1 MNNFFQAV
9 IAGGILFI
17 SVLYFVGAPVKDS
30 LIASLIY
37 LAIIG
42 GVCRYIYKNGL
53 PSTRFEFKLR
63 FYKALKSKVIR
74 QEAKNSRSLS
84 DFSTWLAKNHPLE
97 SLLANKPIEK
107 THFTRFTNFEAA
119 IFILLVN
126 NDYEC
131 INCSQLSSE
140 DFKEIFT
147 KALKEPFYKRLMLKE
162 SLSQIIKPA
171 DLEKLLIKFEEQLTV
186 NCDLSN
192 ENIDNDPFKG
202 KVRELCAVGGEMKIS
217 IFSTTSQLSHDILKD
232 LKAYQTS
239 TTKVDIDFYICSPN
253 IKTDSAILELMKE
266 YEVPVGALPSQFVK
280 VSHKKA
286 HVEMDIIRR
295 VFRVLRSFKD
305 IKDNQESYCKTSV
318 YLYKKSYPGCK
329 IRLIENKFVELQP
342 GPLKF
347 ANNLYRF
354 RIASTDSEVIHTLSN
369 AVKNFKD
376 GNEVQCI
383 ELLKQPIEQAEK
395 QALLELAE
403 WLLSRGVK
411 IDEISNYATDIHAS
425 SGDQETRARLKFLQN
440 RIGTAYK
447 AISNLSNFTN
457 EELCA
462 EENFKQSTGS
472 GIREV
477 EINNKIKHIT
487 VAAIFTNDNK
497 ILLIEKAKEFYE
509 GKYSLVAG
517 HVEYQDSTLVDAV
530 EREVNEEIGL
540 NINSLSY
547 IFHIDDL
554 TDKCGHGGELHDWH
568 VFNSY
573 EIIDESSLKLGA
585 EVKSIKWVSLNELQ
599 KMKEELT
606 DGACKIFNAM
616 GWLK

>member
-17 SVLYFVGAPVKDS
+17 PVLYSVGDSVKDS

-37 LAIIG
+37 LAIVV
-42 GVCRYIYKNGL
+42 GVCGYIYKNGL

-84 DFSTWLAKNHPLE
+84 DFSKWLAKNHPLE

-107 THFTRFTNFEAA
+107 THFTHFTNFEAA

-147 KALKEPFYKRLMLKE
+147 KALKESFYKRLMLKE
-162 SLSQIIKPA
+162 SLSQIIKPV
-171 DLEKLLIKFEEQLTV
+171 DLDKLLTKFEEQLTV
-186 NCDLSN
+186 DSDLSN
-192 ENIDNDPFKG
+192 ENTGNNFFTD
-202 KVRELCAVGGEMKIS
+202 KVRELCGEGGEMKIS

-253 IKTDSAILELMKE
+253 VKADSAILELTKE
-266 YEVPVGALPSQFVK
+266 YEVPVGALPDQFVK
-280 VSHKKA
+280 ASNKKA

-354 RIASTDSEVIHTLSN
+354 RIASTDSELINILSD

-376 GNEVQCI
+376 SNEVQCI
-383 ELLKQPIEQAEK
+383 ELLNQPIEQAEK

-403 WLLSRGVK
+403 WLISRGIK
-411 IDEISNYATDIHAS
+411 TDDLSKYATDIHAF

-447 AISNLSNFTN
+447 AITNLSNFTN

-477 EINNKIKHIT
+477 EINNKIKHTT

-497 ILLIEKAKEFYE
+497 ILLIEKAKEFYQ

-517 HVEYQDSTLVDAV
+517 HVEHQDNTLAEAV
-530 EREVNEEIGL
+530 TREVKEEIGL
-540 NINSLSY
+540 NTSNLKY
-547 IFHIDDL
+547 IFHIGDL
-554 TDKCGHGGELHDWH
+554 TDRCGHGGELHDWH

-573 EIIDESSLKLGA
+573 EIIEEKSLKLGA
-585 EVKSIKWVSLNELQ
+585 EVKNIKWVPLDELQ
-599 KMKEELT
+599 DIKDKLT

>member
-1 MNNFFQAV
+1 M

-17 SVLYFVGAPVKDS
+17 PVLYSVGDSVKDS

-37 LAIIG
+37 LAIVV
-42 GVCRYIYKNGL
+42 GVCGYIYKNGL

-147 KALKEPFYKRLMLKE
+147 KALKESFYKRLMLKE
-162 SLSQIIKPA
+162 SLSQIIKPV
-171 DLEKLLIKFEEQLTV
+171 DLDKLLAKFEEQLTV
-186 NCDLSN
+186 DSDLSN
-192 ENIDNDPFKG
+192 ENTGNNFFTD
-202 KVRELCAVGGEMKIS
+202 KVRELCGEGGEMKIS

-253 IKTDSAILELMKE
+253 VKADSAILELTKE
-266 YEVPVGALPSQFVK
+266 YEVPVGALPDQFVK
-280 VSHKKA
+280 ASNKKA

-354 RIASTDSEVIHTLSN
+354 RIASTDSEVINILSD

-383 ELLKQPIEQAEK
+383 ELLNQPIEQAEK

-403 WLLSRGVK
+403 WLISRGIK
-411 IDEISNYATDIHAS
+411 TDDLSKYATDIHAF
-425 SGDQETRARLKFLQN
+425 SGDQETRVRLKFLQN

-447 AISNLSNFTN
+447 AITNLSNFTN

-477 EINNKIKHIT
+477 EINNKIKHTT

-497 ILLIEKAKEFYE
+497 ILLIEKAKEFYQ

-517 HVEYQDSTLVDAV
+517 HVEHQDNTLAEAV
-530 EREVNEEIGL
+530 TREVKEEIGL
-540 NINSLSY
+540 NTSNLKY
-547 IFHIDDL
+547 IFHIGDL
-554 TDKCGHGGELHDWH
+554 TDRCGHGGELHDWH

-573 EIIDESSLKLGA
+573 EIIEEKSLKLGA
-585 EVKSIKWVSLNELQ
+585 EVKNIKWVPLDELQ
-599 KMKEELT
+599 DIKDKLT

>member
-1 MNNFFQAV
+1 MGKNDLDLTFL
-9 IAGGILFI
+9 GLKRLFYVFKKRKI
-17 SVLYFVGAPVKDS
+17 IKESINYDS
-30 LIASLIY
+30 LADYAFWL
-37 LAIIG
+37 
-42 GVCRYIYKNGL
+42 KE
-53 PSTRFEFKLR
+53 EFVFPLSSFNKKIDKIVIQKL
-63 FYKALKSKVIR
+63 S
-74 QEAKNSRSLS
+74 S
-84 DFSTWLAKNHPLE
+84 
-97 SLLANKPIEK
+97 
-107 THFTRFTNFEAA
+107 FEAA
-119 IFILLVN
+119 IFILLI
-126 NDYEC
+126 NDNHNC
-131 INCSQLSSE
+131 IDCSYLTSE
-140 DFKEIFT
+140 DFKELFT
-147 KALKEPFYKRLMLKE
+147 KALKEPFYKRLILKE
-162 SLSQIIKPA
+162 SLSKIIKPA

-186 NCDLSN
+186 DCDLSN
-192 ENIDNDPFKG
+192 ENIDNDLFKG
-202 KVRELCAVGGEMKIS
+202 KVKELCAVGGEMKIS

-239 TTKVDIDFYICSPN
+239 STKVDIDFYLCSPN
-253 IKTDSAILELMKE
+253 VKTDSAILELMKE
-266 YEVPVGALPSQFVK
+266 YEVPVGALPFQFVK
-280 VSHKKA
+280 LSNKKA
-286 HVEMDIIRR
+286 HVEMDITRR
-295 VFRVLRSFKD
+295 VFRVLRSFQD

-354 RIASTDSEVIHTLSN
+354 RIASTDSEIIHTLSN

-376 GNEVQCI
+376 GNEVQCL
-383 ELLKQPIEQAEK
+383 ELLNQPIEQAEK

-403 WLLSRGVK
+403 WLVSRGIK
-411 IDEISNYATDIHAS
+411 TDELFNYATDIHAS
-425 SGDQETRARLKFLQN
+425 SGDQETRTRLKFLQN

-447 AISNLSNFTN
+447 AISNLSDSIN
-457 EELCA
+457 EELYA
-462 EENFKQSTGS
+462 KENFEKMTGA

-477 EINNKIKHIT
+477 KINNKIKHIT
-487 VAAIFTNDNK
+487 VAAIFTNNNK
-497 ILLIEKAKEFYE
+497 ILLIEKAKEFYQ

-517 HVEYQDSTLVDAV
+517 HVEYQDSTPADAV

-540 NINSLSY
+540 SVSSLSY

-573 EIIDESSLKLGA
+573 EIIDENRLKLGA

>member
-1 MNNFFQAV
+1 MADYTSWLREEFVFPLSSFHKEIDKTV
-9 IAGGILFI
+9 IQ
-17 SVLYFVGAPVKDS
+17 
-30 LIASLIY
+30 
-37 LAIIG
+37 
-42 GVCRYIYKNGL
+42 
-53 PSTRFEFKLR
+53 KL
-63 FYKALKSKVIR
+63 S
-74 QEAKNSRSLS
+74 S
-84 DFSTWLAKNHPLE
+84 
-97 SLLANKPIEK
+97 
-107 THFTRFTNFEAA
+107 FEAA
-119 IFILLVN
+119 IFILLI
-126 NDYEC
+126 NDNHNC
-131 INCSQLSSE
+131 IDCSYLTSE
-140 DFKEIFT
+140 DFKELFT
-147 KALKEPFYKRLMLKE
+147 KALKESFYKKLILKE

-171 DLEKLLIKFEEQLTV
+171 DLEKLLIKLEEQLIV
-186 NCDLSN
+186 DCDLSN
-192 ENIDNDPFKG
+192 ENTGNDLFTN
-202 KVRELCAVGGEMKIS
+202 KVRELCVVGGEIKIS

-253 IKTDSAILELMKE
+253 VKADSAILELTKE
-266 YEVPVGALPSQFVK
+266 YEVPAGALPDQFVK
-280 VSHKKA
+280 ASNKKA

-354 RIASTDSEVIHTLSN
+354 RIASTDSEVINTLSD

-383 ELLKQPIEQAEK
+383 ELLNQPIEQAEK

-403 WLLSRGVK
+403 WLISRGIK
-411 IDEISNYATDIHAS
+411 TDDLSKYATDIHAF

-447 AISNLSNFTN
+447 AITNLSNFTN

-477 EINNKIKHIT
+477 EINNNIKHIT

-517 HVEYQDSTLVDAV
+517 HVEYQDNTLADAV

-540 NINSLSY
+540 SINSLSY
-547 IFHIDDL
+547 ICHIDDL
-554 TDKCGHGGELHDWH
+554 TDKCGHGGEIHDWH

-573 EIIDESSLKLGA
+573 EIIDENSLKLGA

-599 KMKEELT
+599 TMKEELT

>member
-1 MNNFFQAV
+1 MMQHIIAV
-9 IAGGILFI
+9 ISAVLIWLVFYIFNKDIAIGALGSIAGFIIVELYLFMRKNDI
-17 SVLYFVGAPVKDS
+17 DLTFLGLRRLLYVFKKRKIIKKSINYDS
-30 LIASLIY
+30 LADYTFWL
-37 LAIIG
+37 
-42 GVCRYIYKNGL
+42 KE
-53 PSTRFEFKLR
+53 EFVFPLSSFNKKIDKTVIQKL
-63 FYKALKSKVIR
+63 S
-74 QEAKNSRSLS
+74 S
-84 DFSTWLAKNHPLE
+84 
-97 SLLANKPIEK
+97 
-107 THFTRFTNFEAA
+107 FEAA

-126 NDYEC
+126 DNHNC
-131 INCSQLSSE
+131 IDCSYLTSE
-140 DFKEIFT
+140 DFKELFT
-147 KALKEPFYKRLMLKE
+147 KALKEPFYKRLILKE

-171 DLEKLLIKFEEQLTV
+171 DLEKLLIKFEEQLAV
-186 NCDLSN
+186 DCDLSN
-192 ENIDNDPFKG
+192 ENIDNDLFKE
-202 KVRELCAVGGEMKIS
+202 KVKELCAMGGEMTIS

-239 TTKVDIDFYICSPN
+239 STKVDIDFYLCSPN
-253 IKTDSAILELMKE
+253 VKTDSAILELMKE
-266 YEVPVGALPSQFVK
+266 YEVPVGALPFQFVK
-280 VSHKKA
+280 VRNKKA
-286 HVEMDIIRR
+286 HVEMDITRR
-295 VFRVLRSFKD
+295 VFRVLRSFQD

-354 RIASTDSEVIHTLSN
+354 RIASTDSEIIHTLSN
-369 AVKNFKD
+369 AVKNFKG

-383 ELLKQPIEQAEK
+383 ELLNQPIEQAEK

-403 WLLSRGVK
+403 WLISRGIK
-411 IDEISNYATDIHAS
+411 TDDLFNYATDVHAS
-425 SGDQETRARLKFLQN
+425 SGDQETRTRLKFLQN

-447 AISNLSNFTN
+447 AISNLSDSIN
-457 EELCA
+457 EELYA
-462 EENFKQSTGS
+462 EENFEQLTGT

-477 EINNKIKHIT
+477 KINNKIKHIT
-487 VAAIFTNDNK
+487 VAAIFTNNNK
-497 ILLIEKAKEFYE
+497 ILLIEKAKEFYQ

-517 HVEYQDSTLVDAV
+517 HVEYQDNTLADAV

-540 NINSLSY
+540 GISSLSY

-554 TDKCGHGGELHDWH
+554 TDKCGHGGDLHDWH

-573 EIIDESSLKLGA
+573 EIIDENSLKLGA

>member
-1 MNNFFQAV
+1 MIRHIIAV
-9 IAGGILFI
+9 ISALLILLILYILNKNIAIGALGG
-17 SVLYFVGAPVKDS
+17 
-30 LIASLIY
+30 IASLIIVEVY
-37 LAIIG
+37 FFMGKNDLDLTFLGLKRLFYVFKKRKIIKESINYDSLAD
-42 GVCRYIYKNGL
+42 YAFWLKE
-53 PSTRFEFKLR
+53 EFVFPLSSFNKKIDKTVIQKL
-63 FYKALKSKVIR
+63 S
-74 QEAKNSRSLS
+74 S
-84 DFSTWLAKNHPLE
+84 
-97 SLLANKPIEK
+97 
-107 THFTRFTNFEAA
+107 FEAA

-126 NDYEC
+126 DNQNFID
-131 INCSQLSSE
+131 CSYLTSE
-140 DFKEIFT
+140 DFKELFT
-147 KALKEPFYKRLMLKE
+147 KALQESFYKRLILKE
-162 SLSQIIKPA
+162 SLSRIIKPA
-171 DLEKLLIKFEEQLTV
+171 DLDRLLSKFEEQLIV
-186 NCDLSN
+186 DSGLSN
-192 ENIDNDPFKG
+192 ENTDNNLFTN
-202 KVRELCAVGGEMKIS
+202 KVRELCGEGGEIKIS

-253 IKTDSAILELMKE
+253 VKTDSAILELMKE
-266 YEVPVGALPSQFVK
+266 YEVPVGALPDQFVRA
-280 VSHKKA
+280 SNKKA
-286 HVEMDIIRR
+286 HIEMDIIRR

-354 RIASTDSEVIHTLSN
+354 RITSTDSEVINTLSD
-369 AVKNFKD
+369 AVKSFKD

-383 ELLKQPIEQAEK
+383 ELLNQPIEQAEK

-403 WLLSRGVK
+403 WLLSRGIK
-411 IDEISNYATDIHAS
+411 PDDLPRYATDIHAS
-425 SGDQETRARLKFLQN
+425 SSDQEARTRLDFLQK
-440 RIGTAYK
+440 RIGSAYR
-447 AISNLSNFTN
+447 AISNLSNSTN
-457 EELCA
+457 EELYA
-462 EENFKQSTGS
+462 EENFVQLTGT
-472 GIREV
+472 GIRKV

-487 VAAIFTNDNK
+487 VAAIFTDNNK
-497 ILLIEKAKEFYE
+497 ILLIEKAKEFYQ

-517 HVEYQDSTLVDAV
+517 HVEYQDNTPADAV
-530 EREVNEEIGL
+530 KREVNEEIGL
-540 NINSLSY
+540 SINSLSY

-573 EIIDESSLKLGA
+573 EIIDENSLKLGN

>member
-1 MNNFFQAV
+1 MIRHIIAV
-9 IAGGILFI
+9 ISAFLIWLMFYIFNKDIAIGASGSIVGFI
-17 SVLYFVGAPVKDS
+17 IVELYFFMRKNDLDLTFLGLKRLLYVFKKRKIIKKSITSDS
-30 LIASLIY
+30 LADYTFWL
-37 LAIIG
+37 
-42 GVCRYIYKNGL
+42 KE
-53 PSTRFEFKLR
+53 EFVFPLSSFHKEIDKTVIQKL
-63 FYKALKSKVIR
+63 S
-74 QEAKNSRSLS
+74 S
-84 DFSTWLAKNHPLE
+84 
-97 SLLANKPIEK
+97 
-107 THFTRFTNFEAA
+107 FEAA
-119 IFILLVN
+119 IFILLI
-126 NDYEC
+126 NDNHNC
-131 INCSQLSSE
+131 IDCSYLTSE
-140 DFKEIFT
+140 DFKELFT
-147 KALKEPFYKRLMLKE
+147 KALKESFYKRLILKE

-171 DLEKLLIKFEEQLTV
+171 DLEKLLIKFEEQLIV
-186 NCDLSN
+186 DCDLSN
-192 ENIDNDPFKG
+192 ENTGNDLFTN
-202 KVRELCAVGGEMKIS
+202 KVRELCVVGGEIKIS

-253 IKTDSAILELMKE
+253 VKADSAILELTKE
-266 YEVPVGALPSQFVK
+266 YEVPAGALPDQFVK
-280 VSHKKA
+280 ASNKKA

-354 RIASTDSEVIHTLSN
+354 RIASTDSEVINTLSD

-383 ELLKQPIEQAEK
+383 ELLNQPIEQAEK

-403 WLLSRGVK
+403 WLISRGIK
-411 IDEISNYATDIHAS
+411 TDDLSKYATDIHAF

-447 AISNLSNFTN
+447 AITNLSNFTN

-477 EINNKIKHIT
+477 EINNNIKHIT

-517 HVEYQDSTLVDAV
+517 HVEYQDNTLADAV

-540 NINSLSY
+540 NINSLTY
-547 IFHIDDL
+547 ICHIDDL
-554 TDKCGHGGELHDWH
+554 TDKCGHGGEIHDWH

-573 EIIDESSLKLGA
+573 EIIDENSLKLGA

-599 KMKEELT
+599 TMKEELT

>member
-1 MNNFFQAV
+1 MQHIIAV
-9 IAGGILFI
+9 ISAVLIWLVFYIFNKDIAIGALGSIAGFIIVELYLFMRKNDI
-17 SVLYFVGAPVKDS
+17 DLTFLGLRRLLYVFKKRKIIKKSINYDS
-30 LIASLIY
+30 LADYTFWL
-37 LAIIG
+37 
-42 GVCRYIYKNGL
+42 KE
-53 PSTRFEFKLR
+53 EFVFPLSSFNKKIDKTVIQKL
-63 FYKALKSKVIR
+63 S
-74 QEAKNSRSLS
+74 S
-84 DFSTWLAKNHPLE
+84 
-97 SLLANKPIEK
+97 
-107 THFTRFTNFEAA
+107 FEAA

-126 NDYEC
+126 DNHNC
-131 INCSQLSSE
+131 IDCSYLTSE
-140 DFKEIFT
+140 DFKELFT
-147 KALKEPFYKRLMLKE
+147 KALKEPFYKRLILKE

-171 DLEKLLIKFEEQLTV
+171 DLEKLLIKFEEQLAV
-186 NCDLSN
+186 DCDLSN
-192 ENIDNDPFKG
+192 ENIDNDLFKE
-202 KVRELCAVGGEMKIS
+202 KVKELCAMGGEMTIS

-239 TTKVDIDFYICSPN
+239 STKVDIDFYLCSPN
-253 IKTDSAILELMKE
+253 VKTDSAILELMKE
-266 YEVPVGALPSQFVK
+266 YEVPVGALPFQFVK
-280 VSHKKA
+280 VRNKKA
-286 HVEMDIIRR
+286 HVEMDITRR
-295 VFRVLRSFKD
+295 VFRVLRSFQD

-354 RIASTDSEVIHTLSN
+354 RIASTDSEIIHTLSN
-369 AVKNFKD
+369 AVKNFKG

-383 ELLKQPIEQAEK
+383 ELLNQPIEQAEK

-403 WLLSRGVK
+403 WLISRGIK
-411 IDEISNYATDIHAS
+411 TDDLFNYATDVHAS
-425 SGDQETRARLKFLQN
+425 SGDQETRTRLKFLQN

-447 AISNLSNFTN
+447 AISNLSDSIN
-457 EELCA
+457 EELYA
-462 EENFKQSTGS
+462 EENFEQLTGT

-477 EINNKIKHIT
+477 KINNKIKHIT
-487 VAAIFTNDNK
+487 VAAIFTNNNK
-497 ILLIEKAKEFYE
+497 ILLIEKAKEFYQ

-517 HVEYQDSTLVDAV
+517 HVEYQDNTLADAV

-540 NINSLSY
+540 GISSLSY

-554 TDKCGHGGELHDWH
+554 TDKCGHGGDLHDWH

-573 EIIDESSLKLGA
+573 EIIDENSLKLGA